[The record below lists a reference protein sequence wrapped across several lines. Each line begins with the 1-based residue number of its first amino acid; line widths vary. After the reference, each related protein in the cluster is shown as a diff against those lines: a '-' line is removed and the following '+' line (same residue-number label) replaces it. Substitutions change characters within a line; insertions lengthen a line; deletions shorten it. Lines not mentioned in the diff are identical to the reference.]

1 MLPGS
6 PPPGAPVPEGA
17 AVGGTLSVK
26 DSLGKAGVEELSG
39 APPLGPPPPSVA
51 A

>member
-1 MLPGS
+1 M
-6 PPPGAPVPEGA
+6 PEGA

-26 DSLGKAGVEELSG
+26 DSLGKIDMEELSG
-39 APPLGPPPPSVA
+39 APPLGPPPLSVA